1 MKLLQVQVP
10 DFRVL
15 KDVDIK
21 FDRRFVPNIFP
32 LGSLNGGGKST
43 LLQLVFVLLHC
54 CTNPGRK
61 VFIKNLLHGFTLN
74 DDSSDRVL
82 AIIKIWDGEKEV
94 EIKFLVCHNTYI
106 ENILKQDH
114 EYKNSEDWKLS
125 NFQELENINKK
136 IYKIEQDIE
145 KLKKTIN
152 KIELAQEIKNE
163 DIKARQFREILI
175 ELTLEHRM
183 LPSLRRMPP
192 IPPIEEFKEEVEQ
205 MLHVYNV
212 NLDEYYQEK
221 EKLELVV
228 QRISRYLH
236 EKHIIY
242 ICDYSSRVD
251 KEENE
256 LILCQIADNLDI
268 NKAEAWLD
276 EISNKIF
283 LAAPI
288 SQVFLF
294 TSQTSRRLLF
304 QQNSNRDYDSDLKLS
319 KLKLPGFF
327 TYDFAPV
334 DLLIKVFT
342 NALEE
347 DSRTAVET
355 EGKYGKRYEE
365 LLDDLNLLL
374 ANKKV
379 NISTDFSKIT
389 FKLDT
394 NNENIELY
402 PEDLSHGELKRL
414 SIYLWIKYSKIK
426 NAIVLMDEIEIGF
439 HPDWQYEIIRDLEEW
454 SPSNQYILA
463 THSYQ
468 LCRALTPA
476 HVREL
481 EPKLIKSDN
490 NIPL

>member
-43 LLQLVFVLLHC
+43 LLQLIFVLLHC
-54 CTNPGRK
+54 CTNPERK

-82 AIIKIWDGEKEV
+82 AIINIWDGEKEV

-106 ENILKQDH
+106 ENILNQDT
-114 EYKNSEDWKLS
+114 ECKNNEDWKLS

-145 KLKKTIN
+145 QIEKAIN
-152 KIELAQEIKNE
+152 KIETYQEIQS
-163 DIKARQFREILI
+163 DIRLI
-175 ELTLEHRM
+175 DLLNGLKRINKLRRP
-183 LPSLRRMPP
+183 LPS
-192 IPPIEEFKEEVEQ
+192 IEELKEEVEE
-205 MLHVYNV
+205 MLDIYNI
-212 NLDEYYQEK
+212 NLNEYYQEK
-221 EKLELVV
+221 EKIDIVL
-228 QRISRYLH
+228 QKISTYLH
-236 EKHIIY
+236 EKNIVY
-242 ICDYSSRVD
+242 ICNYSSGID
-251 KEENE
+251 TEKNE
-256 LILCQIADNLDI
+256 FVLCQIGDNLDI

-276 EISNKIF
+276 EISNKVF

-304 QQNSNRDYDSDLKLS
+304 QQNSDRDYNSDLKLS

-347 DSRTAVET
+347 DSKTAIET
-355 EGKYGKRYEE
+355 EGEYGKRYKA

-394 NNENIELY
+394 NDGNIELS

-454 SPSNQYILA
+454 SSSNQYILA

>member
-54 CTNPGRK
+54 CTNPERHHY
-61 VFIKNLLHGFTLN
+61 IENLLHGFTFNN
-74 DDSSDRVL
+74 DGSDRVL
-82 AIIKIWDGEKEV
+82 AIINIWDGEKEV
-94 EIKFLVCHNTYI
+94 EIKFLVGDYPI
-106 ENILKQDH
+106 
-114 EYKNSEDWKLS
+114 
-125 NFQELENINKK
+125 
-136 IYKIEQDIE
+136 
-145 KLKKTIN
+145 
-152 KIELAQEIKNE
+152 E
-163 DIKARQFREILI
+163 DIAVDLD
-175 ELTLEHRM
+175 
-183 LPSLRRMPP
+183 
-192 IPPIEEFKEEVEQ
+192 
-205 MLHVYNV
+205 
-212 NLDEYYQEK
+212 DEYHDRNGIHPPVLRQE
-221 EKLELVV
+221 
-228 QRISRYLH
+228 
-236 EKHIIY
+236 HIIY
-242 ICDYSSRVD
+242 ICSYFLSVGMGENRLLCRVSG
-251 KEENE
+251 
-256 LILCQIADNLDI
+256 NLYRYQAKDL
-268 NKAEAWLD
+268 LD

-288 SQVFLF
+288 TQVFLF
-294 TSQTSRRLLF
+294 ISRESRYRLF
-304 QQNSNRDYDSDLKLS
+304 AKNGGGNYDSDLKLS
-319 KLKLPGFF
+319 KSKLPGFF

-334 DLLIKVFT
+334 DLLIKAFT
-342 NALEE
+342 SARDE
-347 DSRTAVET
+347 DFITAIET
-355 EGKYGKRYEE
+355 EGEYGKRYKE
-365 LLDDLNLLL
+365 LLAELNLLL

-414 SIYLWIKYSKIK
+414 SIYLWIKYNKIED
-426 NAIVLMDEIEIGF
+426 AIVLMDEIEIGF

>member
-54 CTNPGRK
+54 CTNPERK
-61 VFIKNLLHGFTLN
+61 IFIKNLLHGFTLN

-106 ENILKQDH
+106 ANILNQNVEIKSPSDNLTLIN
-114 EYKNSEDWKLS
+114 ENYIKNL
-125 NFQELENINKK
+125 
-136 IYKIEQDIE
+136 
-145 KLKKTIN
+145 
-152 KIELAQEIKNE
+152 LAQNNE
-163 DIKARQFREILI
+163 SQNNKDSGFHQYLYSQY
-175 ELTLEHRM
+175 
-183 LPSLRRMPP
+183 LPL
-192 IPPIEEFKEEVEQ
+192 
-205 MLHVYNV
+205 
-212 NLDEYYQEK
+212 
-221 EKLELVV
+221 
-228 QRISRYLH
+228 
-236 EKHIIY
+236 KHIIY
-242 ICDYSSRVD
+242 ICPYFSGVGVG
-251 KEENE
+251 ENH
-256 LILCQIADNLDI
+256 LLCKIGDNLDI
-268 NKAEAWLD
+268 NKAESWLD
-276 EISNKIF
+276 EISNKVF

-304 QQNSNRDYDSDLKLS
+304 QQNSERDYDLDLKSS
-319 KLKLPGFF
+319 KSKLPGFF

-334 DLLIKVFT
+334 DLLIKAFT
-342 NALEE
+342 SARDE
-347 DSRTAVET
+347 DFRTAIET
-355 EGKYGKRYEE
+355 EGEYGKRYKE
-365 LLDDLNLLL
+365 LLAELNLLL

-379 NISTDFSKIT
+379 NISTDFSTIT

-394 NNENIELY
+394 NDKNIELY

-414 SIYLWIKYSKIK
+414 SIYLWLKYNKIED
-426 NAIVLMDEIEIGF
+426 AIVLMDEIEIGF
-439 HPDWQYEIIRDLEEW
+439 HPDWQYRIIPDLEQW

-463 THSYQ
+463 THSYE
-468 LCRALTPA
+468 LCQALTPA

-490 NIPL
+490 NISL

>member
-54 CTNPGRK
+54 CTNPERK

-82 AIIKIWDGEKEV
+82 AIIKVWDGEKEV

-106 ENILKQDH
+106 ENILNQDT
-114 EYKNSEDWKLS
+114 ECKNNEDWKLS

-145 KLKKTIN
+145 QIEKAIN
-152 KIELAQEIKNE
+152 KIETYQEIQS
-163 DIKARQFREILI
+163 DIRLI
-175 ELTLEHRM
+175 DLLNGLKRINKLRRP
-183 LPSLRRMPP
+183 LPS
-192 IPPIEEFKEEVEQ
+192 IEELKEEVEE
-205 MLHVYNV
+205 MLDIYNI
-212 NLDEYYQEK
+212 NLNEYYQEK
-221 EKLELVV
+221 EKIDIVL
-228 QRISRYLH
+228 QKISTYLH
-236 EKHIIY
+236 EKNIVY
-242 ICDYSSRVD
+242 ICNYSSGID
-251 KEENE
+251 TEKNE
-256 LILCQIADNLDI
+256 FVLCQIGDNLDI

-276 EISNKIF
+276 EISNKVF

-304 QQNSNRDYDSDLKLS
+304 QQNSDRDYNSDLKLS

-347 DSRTAVET
+347 DSKTAIET
-355 EGKYGKRYEE
+355 EGEYGKRYKA

-394 NNENIELY
+394 NDGNIELS

-454 SPSNQYILA
+454 SPNNQYILA

>member
-10 DFRVL
+10 NFRVL

-54 CTNPGRK
+54 CTNPERK
-61 VFIKNLLHGFTLN
+61 IFIKNLLHGFTLN

-94 EIKFLVCHNTYI
+94 EIKFLVCNNTYV
-106 ENILKQDH
+106 ENILNQDT
-114 EYKNSEDWKLS
+114 ECKNNEDWKLS
-125 NFQELENINKK
+125 NLEKLENITKRISK
-136 IYKIEQDIE
+136 TEQDIE
-145 KLKKTIN
+145 QLEEALDKLEMYEELEEDDNIRDQYFHNVMYDLMYNKVIN
-152 KIELAQEIKNE
+152 PSNTPVIEKFKDYIQGIFDVLKI
-163 DIKARQFREILI
+163 
-175 ELTLEHRM
+175 
-183 LPSLRRMPP
+183 
-192 IPPIEEFKEEVEQ
+192 
-205 MLHVYNV
+205 
-212 NLDEYYQEK
+212 NLDQLLQEK
-221 EKLELVV
+221 EKIVLEK
-228 QRISRYLH
+228 ISIYLH
-236 EKHIIY
+236 EKNIIY
-242 ICDYSSRVD
+242 ICNYSSEID
-251 KEENE
+251 TEEKEF
-256 LILCQIADNLDI
+256 LLCEISDNLDI
-268 NKAEAWLD
+268 NKARGWLD
-276 EISNKIF
+276 AISNKIF

-288 SQVFLF
+288 TQVFLF

-304 QQNSNRDYDSDLKLS
+304 QQNGDRDYDSDLKLS
-319 KLKLPGFF
+319 KSKLPGFF

-334 DLLIKVFT
+334 DLLIKAFT
-342 NALEE
+342 SARDE
-347 DSRTAVET
+347 DFITAIET
-355 EGKYGKRYEE
+355 EGEYGKRYKE
-365 LLDDLNLLL
+365 LLAELNLLL

-414 SIYLWIKYSKIK
+414 TIYLWIKYNKIED
-426 NAIVLMDEIEIGF
+426 AIVLMDEIEIGF
-439 HPDWQYEIIRDLEEW
+439 HPDWQYRIIPDLEQW

-463 THSYQ
+463 THSYE
-468 LCRALTPA
+468 LCQALTPG

-481 EPKLIKSDN
+481 EPKLIKSDK
-490 NIPL
+490 NISL